1 MIAFGRMHR
10 HRHISMYARNWKDAQ
25 AYLVH
30 RTDTP
35 NIGLIKRIGRIIAKP
50 ITGRLHY
57 RCAEIQL

>member
-1 MIAFGRMHR
+1 
-10 HRHISMYARNWKDAQ
+10 MYARNWKEAQ